1 MYLLLTEEVA
11 KGKLNNICFIHDWC
25 DKITNV
31 YERSVFRVYYY
42 IFKLLIQSF
51 VNYDTT
57 YGI

>member
-31 YERSVFRVYYY
+31 YEKFTIKTS
-42 IFKLLIQSF
+42 
-51 VNYDTT
+51 NY
-57 YGI
+57 

>member
-31 YERSVFRVYYY
+31 YERSVEFT
-42 IFKLLIQSF
+42 IKTS
-51 VNYDTT
+51 NY
-57 YGI
+57 